1 MDAGNH
7 SLRSLE
13 PFLLMAKSAKGAG
26 ATKLI
31 ADATSAPGT
40 YAFAEL
46 LEMPNIQE
54 LGANEQHAPWLELLK
69 LFCYRTWADYKQ
81 LSGSLPQLNP
91 AQTTKLK
98 QLSIVSLAERSRI
111 LAYSDLLAYL
121 DISSVRQLEDLI
133 IDAMY
138 QDVLKGKLDQKE
150 ARIEIEYTIGRDLE
164 PGTAGLEVLLSKLR
178 DWSSRTATVIQAL
191 DVQIQGIKDNEK
203 ATADAAKEYESERVA
218 VATQIAEQRRQQPR
232 KQVGEDA
239 LAAGGNGPSGPPTDV
254 QRPAGARKGT
264 SGALIATRLQI
275 NGNPPLQDSYTPMIQ
290 AEFRSRYTLGRNT

>member
-7 SLRSLE
+7 SFKSLE
-13 PFLLMAKSAKGAG
+13 PYLLMAKSAKGAA

-31 ADATSAPGT
+31 ADATSAPGA
-40 YAFAEL
+40 YVFAEL

-54 LGANEQHAPWLELLK
+54 LAANEQHAQWLELLK
-69 LFCYRTWADYKQ
+69 LFSYRTWSDYKQ

-91 AQTTKLK
+91 VQATKLK

-111 LAYSDLLAYL
+111 LAYPDLLAYL

-164 PGTAGLEVLLSKLR
+164 PGTAGLESLLGKLR
-178 DWSSRTATVIQAL
+178 DWSNRTATVIQAL

-203 ATADAAKEYESERVA
+203 TAADAASRHERERVA
-218 VATQIAEQRRQQPR
+218 TATQVAEQRRQQPR
-232 KQVGEDA
+232 KQVVEDA
-239 LAAGGNGPSGPPTDV
+239 LGASNNAPSGSSADV
-254 QRPAGARKGT
+254 QRPAGARKGAA
-264 SGALIATRLQI
+264 GGTRMETRRK
-275 NGNPPLQDSYTPMIQ
+275 GHP
-290 AEFRSRYTLGRNT
+290 RG

>member
-7 SLRSLE
+7 SFKYLE
-13 PFLLMAKSAKGAG
+13 PFLLMAKSAKGAA

-31 ADATSAPGT
+31 TDATSAPGA
-40 YAFAEL
+40 YVFAEL

-54 LGANEQHAPWLELLK
+54 LAANEQHAQWLELLK
-69 LFCYRTWADYKQ
+69 IFSYRTWADYKK

-91 AQTTKLK
+91 TQATKLK
-98 QLSIVSLAERSRI
+98 QLSIVALAERNRI

-164 PGTAGLEVLLSKLR
+164 PGTTGLEDLLGKLR
-178 DWSSRTATVIQAL
+178 DWSNRTATVIQAL

-203 ATADAAKEYESERVA
+203 AMADAAREHERERVA
-218 VATQIAEQRRQQPR
+218 TATQVAEQRRQQPR
-232 KQVGEDA
+232 KQAFEDVSS
-239 LAAGGNGPSGPPTDV
+239 AGNNAPSGSSADV
-254 QRPAGARKGT
+254 QRPTGARKGAA
-264 SGALIATRLQI
+264 GGTRMETRRK
-275 NGNPPLQDSYTPMIQ
+275 GHP
-290 AEFRSRYTLGRNT
+290 RG

>member
-40 YAFAEL
+40 YVFAEL

-54 LGANEQHAPWLELLK
+54 LGTNEQHAPWLELLK
-69 LFCYRTWADYKQ
+69 VFSYRTWTDYKQ

-91 AQTTKLK
+91 AQATKLK

-111 LAYSDLLAYL
+111 LAYSELLSYL

-164 PGTAGLEVLLSKLR
+164 PGAAGLQVLLSKLR
-178 DWSSRTATVIQAL
+178 EWSNRTSTVIQAL
-191 DVQIQGIKDNEK
+191 DVQIQGIKDNERG
-203 ATADAAKEYESERVA
+203 AADAAKEYEGERVA
-218 VATQIAEQRRQQPR
+218 MATQIAEQRRQQPR
-232 KQVGEDA
+232 KQVVEDA
-239 LAAGGNGPSGPPTDV
+239 MATGGGAPSGSSADA
-254 QRPAGARKGT
+254 QRSTSTRKGT
-264 SGALIATRLQI
+264 SGGTR
-275 NGNPPLQDSYTPMIQ
+275 
-290 AEFRSRYTLGRNT
+290 AETRRKGHPRG